1 MYSSFFIV
9 PTAPQNFTS
18 TSTKTNVT
26 FSWGI
31 PTSPNGLI
39 THYNLSIVTDN
50 ASKNIIINIQ
60 EPKQEQLQV
69 VISGFSPY
77 QSYNA
82 SITASTIIG
91 AGPPA
96 TTTGRTEPDC
106 K

>member
-18 TSTKTNVT
+18 TSIKTSVT
-26 FSWGI
+26 FSWRI
-31 PTSPNGLI
+31 PISPNGLI
-39 THYNLSIVTDN
+39 THYNLSIVSQNT
-50 ASKNIIINIQ
+50 SKNNTINILV
-60 EPKQEQLQV
+60 PKQMQK

-91 AGPPA
+91 PGPPA
-96 TTTGRTEPDC
+96 TMTGRTESDS